1 MVWVYAEFFYQSFNR
16 MKIIT
21 WTAFLFFISNH
32 FYAQSQMLKAGA
44 FAVNITP
51 SRPVPLSG
59 YAGRAQPSTGV
70 HDSIYARAFVF
81 DDGQT
86 RACLIQADL
95 IGFSFEF
102 AEEINQEVEKN
113 TGIPKQNSFLVA
125 AHNHG
130 APSTRAYGESATEN
144 LALYLSEL
152 KSKLVDAAVRAW
164 GSRVPVNT
172 AYGEGSCRMN
182 INRRARHSEGGIW
195 LGRNPDGPCDHTVG
209 VLRLDNMNG
218 ETIALLVNWPCH
230 ATVNGQEN
238 SLVTGD
244 WPGSTV
250 RYLEKNY
257 KAGIPIGMFAG
268 ASGDINPVYGPHK
281 NFGEMDAIGLILGEE
296 IVKITSALSPQPAG
310 KLAVLSQELTLP
322 GKQRSTGR
330 MMPNESLLP
339 GDSVKLRLSV
349 IKIGTLALT
358 GISGE
363 LMTEIGMEIK
373 NNSPFRQTQVITHCN
388 GNSGYLCTD
397 AAYREGGYEPMVSRT
412 MPGIGR
418 IIVDKIVK
426 MLNSLY

>member
-1 MVWVYAEFFYQSFNR
+1 
-16 MKIIT
+16 MKIIS
-21 WTAFLFFISNH
+21 WTGFLFFIP
-32 FYAQSQMLKAGA
+32 FQLYAQSQGLRAGA
-44 FAVNITP
+44 FTVNITP
-51 SRPVPLSG
+51 SKPVPLSG

-86 RACLIQADL
+86 LACLIQADL

-102 AEEINQEVEKN
+102 ADEINLEVEKR
-113 TGIPKQNSFLVA
+113 TGIPRQNSFLVA

-130 APSTRAYGESATEN
+130 APSTRAYGETATEN
-144 LALYLSEL
+144 LALYLIEL
-152 KSKLVDAAVRAW
+152 RSKLVEAAIRAW
-164 GSRVPVNT
+164 ESRIPVKT
-172 AYGEGSCRMN
+172 GYAEGTCRMN
-182 INRRARHSEGGIW
+182 INRRARHYAGGIW
-195 LGRNPDGPCDHTVG
+195 LGRNPEGPCDHTVG
-209 VLRLDNMNG
+209 VLRLDNMNDQ
-218 ETIALLVNWPCH
+218 TVALMVNWPCH

-238 SLVTGD
+238 SLITGD

-250 RYLEKNY
+250 RYLEKNF

-268 ASGDINPVYGPHK
+268 ASGDINPIYGPHN

-296 IVKITSALSPQPAG
+296 VVKITSAISTRPGG
-310 KLAVLSQELTLP
+310 KLAVLSRELSVP

-330 MMPNESLLP
+330 MMPNETLIP

-349 IKIGTLALT
+349 LKIGTLAFT

-373 NNSPFRQTQVITHCN
+373 KGSPFRQTQVITHCN

-397 AAYREGGYEPMVSRT
+397 AAYREGGYEPMVSGT

-418 IIVDKIVK
+418 IIVENMLK